1 MDTEHPS
8 VSCGGGSEVLG
19 RSFQCQ
25 VREGQGMLSSQT
37 VVLKSRRT
45 LLAFV
50 HLSMLSDPVQL
61 HKIFKNAFS
70 LTKRPF
76 ISWALVSFT
85 AFHFPPGLL
94 GPFLLWEFAN
104 NPSFHLQ
111 HWTVFQRDVIIGPC
125 FACPRGLH
133 QFAPESFKIKT
144 AFYSIGEQPALICLS
159 SPPLWWLAQEELTTV
174 LLSAFAGWSHW
185 HPIWSRL
192 AGALPGVLWGRHYNI
207 QEF

>member
-1 MDTEHPS
+1 M
-8 VSCGGGSEVLG
+8 LG

-37 VVLKSRRT
+37 VVLKSSRA

-61 HKIFKNAFS
+61 HKIFKNTFS

-94 GPFLLWEFAN
+94 GPLLPWEFAN

-111 HWTVFQRDVIIGPC
+111 H
-125 FACPRGLH
+125 
-133 QFAPESFKIKT
+133 
-144 AFYSIGEQPALICLS
+144 
-159 SPPLWWLAQEELTTV
+159 
-174 LLSAFAGWSHW
+174 
-185 HPIWSRL
+185 
-192 AGALPGVLWGRHYNI
+192 
-207 QEF
+207 